1 MIWLKITIIFGL
13 LALLWYGKSNHHEV
27 LQEGNEGSSD
37 FGIGSDASICCSR
50 FISNPF
56 FSWSLSGT
64 MNFVTMIFFYYYY
77 NLCVSMSSI
86 ILKNSESNFSRT
98 MINISI
104 INSVISA
111 SDAMFWN
118 KRLVYICYACVW
130 IFSPSLKLT

>member
-1 MIWLKITIIFGL
+1 MIENYYN
-13 LALLWYGKSNHHEV
+13 LW
-27 LQEGNEGSSD
+27 
-37 FGIGSDASICCSR
+37 
-50 FISNPF
+50 FISITLVWEIKSSWSSSRRQWRQLRF
-56 FSWSLSGT
+56 RHRIGRIYLLLSFHFKSIFSWSLSRT

-77 NLCVSMSSI
+77 NLWVSMSSI

-130 IFSPSLKLT
+130 IFSQV